1 MMRAM
6 KSPTRPRSV
15 RNAGFTLIELMTTV
29 SVAGVLLAIAI
40 PAFTNFVASSR
51 LSEQTNELIGALNMG
66 RSEAIKRNRNV
77 IFCRVA
83 TGAATTCAGAGNW
96 RFWILRTM
104 GVGGTVLRRG
114 VLDDHGGSVTVTST
128 LTSDQMIF
136 GADGLS
142 RTNGDLVNAADTDAH
157 FIRICS
163 SSLSTDNSR
172 VLTLGAS
179 SRITITRET
188 EECT

>member
-51 LSEQTNELIGALNMG
+51 LSEQTNELVGALNMG

-77 IFCRVA
+77 TFCRVA
-83 TGAATTCAGAGNW
+83 TNTAPSCAGAGNW
-96 RFWILRTM
+96 RFWVLRTT
-104 GVGGTVLRRG
+104 GVGGAVLRRG

-128 LTSDQMIF
+128 LTSDQMVLMLLTRMLTSS
-136 GADGLS
+136 AS
-142 RTNGDLVNAADTDAH
+142 APPACPPT
-157 FIRICS
+157 IRAC
-163 SSLSTDNSR
+163 
-172 VLTLGAS
+172 
-179 SRITITRET
+179 
-188 EECT
+188 